1 MGAVGA
7 LGPTCHSFE
16 SVGASTNVFGN
27 FSLISFN
34 FYENDMENVLNLAIP
49 WQKVMSSTHS
59 LKFVMGP

>member
-7 LGPTCHSFE
+7 LASTSHSSE

-34 FYENDMENVLNLAIP
+34 FYENGMENILNLAIP
-49 WQKVMSSTHS
+49 
-59 LKFVMGP
+59 L